1 MAHIVSDG
9 NQPLYKTDL
18 TLSADMEAGTV
29 TALGAMAGL
38 VEVGGVNGETVAM
51 TLTGRVY
58 ADTAGTFTVGDKVY
72 VTPAGTITSTASGN
86 TLAGTAVS
94 AGTGFVVFE
103 LGK

>member
-1 MAHIVSDG
+1 MAYIVSDG

-29 TALGAMAGL
+29 TALGAMVGL
-38 VEVGGVNGETVAM
+38 VEVGGASGETVAM

-58 ADTAGTFTVGDKVY
+58 ADTASTIAAGDKVY
-72 VTPAGTITSTASGN
+72 VTSANVVTGTALDN
-86 TLAGTAVS
+86 TFAGTAVE
-94 AGTGFVVFE
+94 ADTGYVVFE

>member
-1 MAHIVSDG
+1 MAYIVSDG

-18 TLSADMEAGTV
+18 TLSADMAAGTV

-38 VEVGGVNGETVAM
+38 VEVGGLSGETVAM

-58 ADTAGTFTVGDKVY
+58 ADTVDTFTVGDKVY
-72 VTPAGTITSTASGN
+72 VTPTNTIVLLDTSN
-86 TLAGTAVS
+86 TLAGTAVDVG
-94 AGTGFVVFE
+94 AGYVVFE